1 MSNILDNVNTPKDL
15 KKLDINEKQKLA
27 TEIRE
32 MIINIVSENGGHL
45 ASNLGVVELTIALHS
60 VFNMPK
66 DTIVWVV

>member
-45 ASNLGVVELTIALHS
+45 A
-60 VFNMPK
+60 
-66 DTIVWVV
+66 